1 MAGNTATICVQ
12 TFRAEWEAGVP
23 MARLCQRWTITKD
36 QLVRL
41 KSVWDLPL
49 RYDRARKREPLCIV
63 PPEELRA
70 SERSLD
76 LAPLVAAAAEIERRS
91 WSLEVEHARR
101 GTQSGGTLA
110 RLPRI
115 VSLAT
120 LKAVLR
126 QTDGD

>member
-12 TFRAEWEAGVP
+12 TFRAQWEAGVP
-23 MARLCQRWTITKD
+23 MAALCQRWTITKD

-41 KSVWDLPL
+41 KDVWDLPL
-49 RYDRARKREPLCIV
+49 RYDRARKREPRFTV
-63 PPEELRA
+63 SAAELRA
-70 SERSLD
+70 SEESLD
-76 LAPLVAAAAEIERRS
+76 LAPMVAAAAEIERRT

-110 RLPRI
+110 RLPKI

-120 LKAVLR
+120 LKALMR
-126 QTDGD
+126 QSDED